1 MRYSLLLL
9 VLSVAAPLDAAPK
22 KSAKKRP
29 APARSEDLSMWD
41 GSVAD
46 VSWVN
51 ENTKPRPAQRYRDDR
66 DWVSFALI
74 TGHRVFQLDTPMV
87 QTDEN
92 RQIVNEGQFNDLIE
106 TKNSFE
112 LRALFH
118 PFTFLTLGGVYH
130 TDDSLLKINN
140 ESVPIAPQEFLG
152 TVQLGPR
159 FGIVRIYGFYSQ
171 IVASRSQ
178 ASITAPTRLG
188 DTQSSQSFAVDVK
201 QSGGEA
207 GLGTQFDW
215 GILGFSA
222 EAVRSVNRSYDLTL
236 TDSSGVKTF
245 QANSKPTFKA
255 WQFGLSL
262 NF

>member
-1 MRYSLLLL
+1 MRCPLLLL
-9 VLSVAAPLDAAPK
+9 VLSLAAPLEAAPK
-22 KSAKKRP
+22 KVKKRP
-29 APARSEDLSMWD
+29 APSRSEDLSMWD

-51 ENTKPRPAQRYRDDR
+51 ENTRPRPAAPRYREDR
-66 DWVSFALI
+66 DWLSFALI

-87 QTDEN
+87 QTDES
-92 RQIVNEGQFNDLIE
+92 RRIINEGQFTDLIE

-112 LRALFH
+112 LRAIFH
-118 PFTFLTLGGVYH
+118 PFTFLSLGGVYH

-178 ASITAPTRLG
+178 ASITAPTKVG

-222 EAVRSVNRSYDLTL
+222 EVVRSVNRTYDLTL
-236 TDSSGVKTF
+236 TDAAGVKTF
-245 QANSKPTFKA
+245 QAHSKPTFKA

>member
-1 MRYSLLLL
+1 MRYLLLLL
-9 VLSVAAPLDAAPK
+9 VWSLAAPLVAAPK
-22 KSAKKRP
+22 KTVKKRP
-29 APARSEDLSMWD
+29 VPSRSEDLSMWD

-51 ENTKPRPAQRYRDDR
+51 ENTRSRPAPPSREDR
-66 DWVSFALI
+66 DWLSFALI
-74 TGHRVFQLDTPMV
+74 TGHRVFQLDAPMV

-92 RQIVNEGQFNDLIE
+92 RQIITEGQFTDLIE

-112 LRALFH
+112 LRALVH
-118 PFTFLTLGGVYH
+118 PFTFLSLGATYH
-130 TDDSLLKINN
+130 TDDSRLKINN
-140 ESVPIAPQEFLG
+140 ETVPIAPQEFLG

-171 IVASRSQ
+171 ILASRSQ
-178 ASITAPTRLG
+178 ASITAPTKVG
-188 DTQSSQSFAVDVK
+188 DTQSSPSFAVDVK

-222 EAVRSVNRSYDLTL
+222 EAVRSVNRTYDLTL
-236 TDSSGVKTF
+236 TDAAGVKTF